1 MIKAL
6 RTAATGMEA
15 QQLNVDTIANNLA
28 NVNTTGFKKSRAEF
42 QDILY
47 QKLKSAGG
55 TTMGESVSPTN
66 LEVGFGTRPVATQ
79 RLFSEGNITPTGNA
93 LDLCIEGDGFF
104 QVSMPDGI
112 IAYTRDGALKL
123 SGDGKIVTTDGFY
136 LYPEITLPNDA
147 SQISVG
153 IDGKMT
159 VEIAGETA
167 PQEIG
172 QLELVKFINP
182 AGLEAMGHNLFKQ
195 TSASGVPT
203 AGMPSQ
209 EGLGKINQGSLE
221 LSNVEVV
228 EEMVNMII
236 AQRAYEINS
245 KAIQTSDEMSGIA
258 NNLKR

>member
-15 QQLNVDTIANNLA
+15 QQMNVDTIANNLA
-28 NVNTTGFKKSRAEF
+28 NVNTGGFKKSRIEF

-47 QKLKSAGG
+47 QKIKGAGG
-55 TTMGESVSPTN
+55 TTMGEATAPTS
-66 LEVGFGTRPVATQ
+66 LEVGFGTQPAATQ

-104 QVSMPDGI
+104 QISMPDGST
-112 IAYTRDGALKL
+112 AYTRDGAFKL
-123 SGDGKIVTTDGFY
+123 SADGKIVTTDGFF
-136 LYPEITLPNDA
+136 LYPEITIPSDA
-147 SQISVG
+147 TQISIGV
-153 IDGKMT
+153 DGKMT
-159 VEIAGETA
+159 VQIVGANE

-195 TSASGVPT
+195 TSASGDPMIGTPT
-203 AGMPSQ
+203 Q

-245 KAIQTSDEMSGIA
+245 KAIQTSDDMSGIA

>member
-1 MIKAL
+1 MIKAM
-6 RTAATGMEA
+6 RTAATGMQA

-28 NVNTTGFKKSRAEF
+28 NVNTTGFKKSRVEF

-47 QKLKSAGG
+47 QKLRSAGG
-55 TTMGESVSPTN
+55 ATMGEAVSPTN
-66 LEVGFGTRPVATQ
+66 LEVGFGTQPVSTQ

-93 LDLCIEGDGFF
+93 LDVCIEGDGFF
-104 QVSMPDGI
+104 QISMPDGT
-112 IAYTRDGALKL
+112 IAYTRDGAFKL
-123 SGDGKIVTTDGFY
+123 SGDGKIVTSDGFY
-136 LYPEITLPNDA
+136 LYPEIAVPGDA
-147 SQISVG
+147 MQIAIG
-153 IDGKMT
+153 IDGRMT
-159 VEIAGETA
+159 VQIVGETE

-195 TSASGVPT
+195 TSASGEPT
-203 AGMPSQ
+203 VGMPTQ
-209 EGLGKINQGSLE
+209 EGLGKISQGTLE

-245 KAIQTSDEMSGIA
+245 KAIQTSDDMSGIA